1 MIRNVRPIL
10 SALLRNRTGAILVAL
25 QIAVTLAVLVNA
37 TYVVKQRVDKVGRDT
52 GIDDANILVI
62 ANSGFAQDYDHEAT
76 MREDVAWLRSLPDVI
91 GAAATSSVPLS
102 GSGSSSSYSIR
113 PDAKPSDTFAS
124 AYVHTDEG
132 IIDALGVKLIA
143 GRGFTREEILPPT
156 QGDSFVPQ
164 VIITKAYSQKLFGT
178 DNGVGRTLF
187 DGQNRT
193 AVVIGVID
201 KLQGY
206 WVDWDDLENVMLQPR
221 LPGYSNTNNYMVR
234 TVPGQRDAVMRLVEE
249 KLSASNSKRMIQWV
263 RPFEFFKARSYRSD
277 RNMSIFLVSVTA
289 LLLAIA
295 ALGIFGLATFTV
307 NTRTKQIGTRRAVG
321 ARRRD
326 IIVYFL
332 TENWLISTTG
342 VLAGCVMA
350 LGVGYWLSAELEL
363 PRLDLYY
370 LVGGVIVIWMLGQ
383 LAVAQPARRAATI
396 SPAVA
401 TRNV

>member
-37 TYVVKQRVDKVGRDT
+37 TYVVKQRVDKVSRDT
-52 GIDDANILVI
+52 GMDNANIFAI
-62 ANSGFAQDYDHEAT
+62 ANTGFALDYDHEAT
-76 MREDVAWLRSLPDVI
+76 MREDVAYLRSLPGVI
-91 GAAATSSVPLS
+91 GAAATNSVPLS
-102 GSGSSSSYSIR
+102 GSGSSSSYSTK
-113 PDAKPSDTFAS
+113 PDAKPSETEPT
-124 AYVHTDEG
+124 AYVQTDDG
-132 IIDALGVKLIA
+132 ILDALGVKLTA
-143 GRGFTREEILPPT
+143 GRGFTSAEILPPV

-164 VIITKAYSQKLFGT
+164 VIITKAYSKALFGT
-178 DNGVGRTLF
+178 ENGLGRTIY

-193 AVVIGVID
+193 AVVIGIVD

-206 WVDWDDLENVMLQPR
+206 WVNWEDLENVMLQPR
-221 LPGYSNTNNYMVR
+221 LPGYSNTNNYLVR
-234 TVPGQRDAVMRLVEE
+234 TAPGQRDAVMRIVEE
-249 KLSASNSKRMIQWV
+249 KLSASNPKRMIQWV
-263 RPFEFFKARSYRSD
+263 RPFEFFKERSYRSD
-277 RNMSIFLVSVTA
+277 RNMSIFLVTVTA
-289 LLLAIA
+289 LLLGIA

-332 TENWLISTTG
+332 TENWLISTAG
-342 VLAGCVMA
+342 VLVGCAMA
-350 LGVGYWLSAELEL
+350 LGVGYWLSVELEL

-370 LVGGVIVIWMLGQ
+370 LVGGVLVIWMIGQ
-383 LAVAQPARRAATI
+383 LSVAQPARRAATI

>member
-1 MIRNVRPIL
+1 VIRNVRPIL

-37 TYVVKQRVDKVGRDT
+37 TYVVKQRVDKVSRAT
-52 GIDDANILVI
+52 GIDDKNIVVVG
-62 ANSGFAQDYDHEAT
+62 NTGFGLGYDHEAT
-76 MREDVAWLRSLPDVI
+76 MREDVAWLRTVPGVI

-102 GSGSSSSYSIR
+102 GSGSSSSYATK
-113 PDAKPSDTFAS
+113 PDAKPADTHSA
-124 AYVHTDEG
+124 AYVHADEG
-132 IIDALGVKLIA
+132 ILDALGVKLIA
-143 GRGFTREEILPPT
+143 GRGFTAAEIQPPLP
-156 QGDSFVPQ
+156 GDSFVAQ
-164 VIITKAYSQKLFGT
+164 VIITKAYSKKLFGT
-178 DNGVGRTLF
+178 ENGLGRTIY

-193 AVVIGVID
+193 AVVVGIID

-206 WVDWDDLENVMLQPR
+206 WVNWDDLESVMLQPR
-221 LPGYSNTNNYMVR
+221 LPGYSNSNDYMIR
-234 TVPGQRDAVMRLVEE
+234 TAPGQRDAVMKIVEE
-249 KLSASNSKRMIQWV
+249 KLSTSNPKRVIQSV
-263 RPFEFFKARSYRSD
+263 RTFEFYKDRSYRSD

-289 LLLAIA
+289 LLLGIA

-307 NTRTKQIGTRRAVG
+307 NTRTKQIGTRRAIG

-332 TENWLISTTG
+332 TENWLISTAG
-342 VLAGCVMA
+342 VFVGCAMA
-350 LGVGYWLSAELEL
+350 LGVGYWLSVELEL

-370 LVGGVIVIWMLGQ
+370 LVGGVLVIWLLGQ
-383 LAVAQPARRAATI
+383 LSVAQPARRAATI

>member
-37 TYVVKQRVDKVGRDT
+37 TYVVKQRVDKVSRDT
-52 GIDDANILVI
+52 GIDNANIFAI
-62 ANSGFAQDYDHEAT
+62 ANTGFALDYDHEAT
-76 MREDVAWLRSLPDVI
+76 MREDVAYLRSVPGVI
-91 GAAATSSVPLS
+91 GAAATNSVPLS
-102 GSGSSSSYSIR
+102 GSGSSSSFSTK
-113 PDAKPSDTFAS
+113 PDAKPSETVPT
-124 AYVHTDEG
+124 AYVHADEG
-132 IIDALGVKLIA
+132 ILDALGVKLIA
-143 GRGFTREEILPPT
+143 GRAFTSAEIQPPV

-164 VIITKAYSQKLFGT
+164 VIITKAYSKELFGT
-178 DNGVGRTLF
+178 ENGLGRTIY

-193 AVVIGVID
+193 AVVIGIVD

-206 WVDWDDLENVMLQPR
+206 WVNWDDLENVMLQPR

-234 TVPGQRDAVMRLVEE
+234 TAPGQRDAVMRIVEE
-249 KLSASNSKRMIQWV
+249 KLSASNPKRMIQWV
-263 RPFEFFKARSYRSD
+263 RPFEFFKQRSYRSD
-277 RNMSIFLVSVTA
+277 RNMSIFLVTVTA
-289 LLLAIA
+289 LLLGIA

-332 TENWLISTTG
+332 TENWLISTAG
-342 VLAGCVMA
+342 VFIGCAMA
-350 LGVGYWLSAELEL
+350 LGVGYWLSVELEL

-370 LVGGVIVIWMLGQ
+370 LVGGVLVIWLIGQ
-383 LAVAQPARRAATI
+383 LSVAQPARRAATI

>member
-37 TYVVKQRVDKVGRDT
+37 TYVVKQRVEKVSRDT
-52 GIDDANILVI
+52 GLDDANILVVGNI
-62 ANSGFAQDYDHEAT
+62 GFALDYDHEAT
-76 MREDVAWLRSLPDVI
+76 MREDVAWLRSLPDVV

-102 GSGSSSSYSIR
+102 GSGSSSSYSVK
-113 PDAKPSDTFAS
+113 PDAKPGDTKS
-124 AYVHTDEG
+124 TAYVHADEG
-132 IIDALGVKLIA
+132 ILDALGVKLVA

-156 QGDSFVPQ
+156 KGDSFVPQ
-164 VIITKAYSQKLFGT
+164 VIITKHYSKELFGT
-178 DNGVGRTLF
+178 ENGLGRTIY

-206 WVDWDDLENVMLQPR
+206 WVDWDDFESVMLQPR
-221 LPGYSNTNNYMVR
+221 LPGYSNSNNYMVR
-234 TVPGQRDAVMRLVEE
+234 TVPGRRDAVMRIVEE
-249 KLSASNSKRMIQWV
+249 KLSLSNPKRMIQWV
-263 RPFEFFKARSYRSD
+263 RPFEFFKDRSYRSD
-277 RNMSIFLVSVTA
+277 RNMSIFLVTVTA
-289 LLLAIA
+289 LLLGIA

-321 ARRRD
+321 ARKRD

-342 VLAGCVMA
+342 VVVGCVMA
-350 LGVGYWLSAELEL
+350 LGVGYWLSVELEL

-370 LVGGVIVIWMLGQ
+370 LVGGVIVIWVLGP
-383 LAVAQPARRAATI
+383 LSVAQPARRAATI

>member
-37 TYVVKQRVDKVGRDT
+37 TYVVKQRVDKVSRDT
-52 GIDDANILVI
+52 GMDNANII
-62 ANSGFAQDYDHEAT
+62 AVANTGFALDYDHEAT
-76 MREDVAWLRSLPDVI
+76 MREDVAWLRSLPGVI

-102 GSGSSSSYSIR
+102 GSGSSSSYSTK
-113 PDAKPSDTFAS
+113 PDAKPSETVPT
-124 AYVHTDEG
+124 AYVHADEG
-132 IIDALGVKLIA
+132 ILDALGVKLIA
-143 GRGFTREEILPPT
+143 GRAFTSAEIQPPT

-164 VIITKAYSQKLFGT
+164 VIITKAYSKELFGT
-178 DNGVGRTLF
+178 ENGLGRTIY

-193 AVVIGVID
+193 AVVIGIVE

-206 WVDWDDLENVMLQPR
+206 WVNWDDLENVMLQPR

-234 TVPGQRDAVMRLVEE
+234 TAPGQRDAVMRIIEE
-249 KLSASNSKRMIQWV
+249 KLTVSNPRRMIQWV
-263 RPFEFFKARSYRSD
+263 RPFEFFKQRSYRSD

-289 LLLAIA
+289 LLLGIA

-326 IIVYFL
+326 IIMYFL
-332 TENWLISTTG
+332 TENWLISSAG
-342 VLAGCVMA
+342 VLIGCAMA
-350 LGVGYWLSAELEL
+350 LGVGYWLSVELEL

-370 LVGGVIVIWMLGQ
+370 LVGGVIVIWLIGQ
-383 LAVAQPARRAATI
+383 LSVAQPARRAATI

>member
-37 TYVVKQRVDKVGRDT
+37 TFVVKQRVDKVSRDT
-52 GIDDANILVI
+52 GMDNANIFAI
-62 ANSGFAQDYDHEAT
+62 ANTCFSLDYDLEAT
-76 MREDVAWLRSLPDVI
+76 MREDLAYLRSVPGVI
-91 GAAATSSVPLS
+91 GAAATSSIPLS
-102 GSGSSSSYSIR
+102 GSGSSSSYSTK
-113 PDAKPSDTFAS
+113 PDAKPSETVPT
-124 AYVHTDEG
+124 AYVHADEG
-132 IIDALGVKLIA
+132 ILDALGVKLIA
-143 GRGFTREEILPPT
+143 GRGFTSAEIQPPV

-164 VIITKAYSQKLFGT
+164 VIITKAYSKELFGT
-178 DNGVGRTLF
+178 ENGLGRTIY

-193 AVVIGVID
+193 AVVIGIVE

-206 WVDWDDLENVMLQPR
+206 WVNWDDLENVMLQPR
-221 LPGYSNTNNYMVR
+221 LPGYSNNNNYMVR
-234 TVPGQRDAVMRLVEE
+234 TAPGQRDAVMRIVEE
-249 KLSASNSKRMIQWV
+249 KLSASNPRRMIQWV
-263 RPFEFFKARSYRSD
+263 RPFEFFKQRSYRSD
-277 RNMSIFLVSVTA
+277 RNMSIFLVTVTA
-289 LLLAIA
+289 LLLGIA

-332 TENWLISTTG
+332 TENWLISTAG
-342 VLAGCVMA
+342 VFVGCAMA
-350 LGVGYWLSAELEL
+350 LGVGYWLSVELEL

-370 LVGGVIVIWMLGQ
+370 LVGGVLVIWMIGQ
-383 LAVAQPARRAATI
+383 LSVAQPARRAATI

>member
-10 SALLRNRTGAILVAL
+10 SALMRNRTGAILVAL

-37 TYVVKQRVDKVGRDT
+37 TYVVKQRVDKVSRET
-52 GIDDANILVI
+52 GIDDANILAV
-62 ANSGFAQDYDHEAT
+62 ANTGFGLGYDHEAT
-76 MREDVAWLRSLPDVI
+76 MREDVAWLRTVPGVI

-102 GSGSSSSYSIR
+102 GSGSSSSYATK
-113 PDAKPSDTFAS
+113 PDAKPNDTHSA
-124 AYVHTDEG
+124 AYVHADEG

-143 GRGFTREEILPPT
+143 GRGFTAEEIQPPT
-156 QGDSFVPQ
+156 QGDSFTPQ
-164 VIITKAYSQKLFGT
+164 VIITKAYSKKLFGT
-178 DNGVGRTLF
+178 ENGLGRTIY

-193 AVVIGVID
+193 AVVIGIID

-206 WVDWDDLENVMLQPR
+206 WVNWDDLESVMLQPR
-221 LPGYSNTNNYMVR
+221 LPGYSNSNNYMIR
-234 TVPGQRDAVMRLVEE
+234 TAPGQRDTVMRLVEE
-249 KLSASNSKRMIQWV
+249 KLSASNPKRMIQWV
-263 RPFEFFKARSYRSD
+263 RPFEFFKNRSYRSD

-289 LLLAIA
+289 LLLGIA

-307 NTRTKQIGTRRAVG
+307 NTRTKQIGTRRAIG

-332 TENWLISTTG
+332 TENWLISSAG
-342 VLAGCVMA
+342 VMVGCAMA
-350 LGVGYWLSAELEL
+350 LGVGYWLSVELEL

-370 LVGGVIVIWMLGQ
+370 LVGGVLVIWLLGQ
-383 LAVAQPARRAATI
+383 LSVAQPARRAATI